1 MKLFNL
7 TSPLKLHS
15 MKTIFCAFILGLSMQ
30 AYAQIDLGSTDDK
43 KPVVTWEFQIECVSQ
58 SQVKLIATGAIEEG
72 WHVYDVKKIDHVF
85 APSPTSIVL
94 LDEKNYELDGPTVS
108 TSHIIEDF
116 DKALELN
123 AKYFEHEVVLEQT
136 FQVKNN
142 TGDLNFS
149 VEFQA
154 CSDMLCI
161 FPMPE
166 EHSIEIP
173 DNCIQ

>member
-1 MKLFNL
+1 MKAIICAL
-7 TSPLKLHS
+7 T
-15 MKTIFCAFILGLSMQ
+15 LGFFVQ
-30 AYAQIDLGSTDDK
+30 ANAQIDFGSKEEK
-43 KPVVTWEFQIECVSQ
+43 KPVVTWEFEIECISQ
-58 SQVKLIATGAIEEG
+58 SQVKLIAIGTIEDG

-85 APSPTSIVL
+85 APTATSIVL
-94 LDEKNYELDGPTVS
+94 LDEENYELDGPTTS
-108 TSHIIEDF
+108 TSPIVEDF

-123 AKYFEHEVVLEQT
+123 ARYFEHEVVLEQT

-142 TGDLNFS
+142 TGDLDFS

-161 FPMPE
+161 FPMPKE
-166 EHSIEIP
+166 QSIEIP